1 MAEIRTAMGISFME
15 EEGAGAHL
23 AWKAQQTQPLLPT
36 LVIPDLNPVS
46 QAALCWVTNASC
58 LSGFQ

>member
-1 MAEIRTAMGISFME
+1 MGISFME